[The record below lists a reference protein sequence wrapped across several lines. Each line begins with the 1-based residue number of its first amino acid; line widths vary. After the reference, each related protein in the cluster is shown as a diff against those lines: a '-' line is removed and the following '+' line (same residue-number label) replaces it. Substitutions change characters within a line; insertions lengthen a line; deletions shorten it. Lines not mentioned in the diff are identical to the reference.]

1 MKILFTG
8 GGTGGHFYPIIA
20 IAEEIKRIC
29 IEQKIVAP
37 ELYFMSDKPYNK
49 RVLSDNNIKF
59 VPTTA
64 GKIRRYFSLMN
75 FLDFFKIIFG
85 SIKAI
90 FTVFSIYPDV
100 IFGKGGYASFPGL
113 LAARVLRIPVVIHE
127 SDSHPG
133 RVTLWASK
141 FATRIAVSYP
151 EAIKYFPP
159 EKTAIVGNPI
169 RRGILFPAKSGAHE
183 FLDFDKN
190 IPTIFVVGGS
200 QGSIHINEV
209 LLDILPQ
216 LLTDYQIIHQVGKKN
231 YADLKKRADFLTK
244 DNPNKNRYKIFD
256 YLNDIAMR
264 MTAGA
269 ANLVISR
276 AGSAIFEIANWNIP
290 AIIIP
295 IPEEISHDQ
304 RTNAFT
310 YARSGG
316 AVVIEEKNLTPSI
329 LLSETKR
336 ILNDKELQAQM
347 KAGAASF
354 AKPEAGE
361 KIAEEIIRLALEHE
375 E

>member
-133 RVTLWASK
+133 RVL
-141 FATRIAVSYP
+141 
-151 EAIKYFPP
+151 
-159 EKTAIVGNPI
+159 
-169 RRGILFPAKSGAHE
+169 
-183 FLDFDKN
+183 
-190 IPTIFVVGGS
+190 
-200 QGSIHINEV
+200 
-209 LLDILPQ
+209 LPQ
-216 LLTDYQIIHQVGKKN
+216 HQG
-231 YADLKKRADFLTK
+231 
-244 DNPNKNRYKIFD
+244 
-256 YLNDIAMR
+256 
-264 MTAGA
+264 
-269 ANLVISR
+269 
-276 AGSAIFEIANWNIP
+276 
-290 AIIIP
+290 
-295 IPEEISHDQ
+295 
-304 RTNAFT
+304 
-310 YARSGG
+310 
-316 AVVIEEKNLTPSI
+316 
-329 LLSETKR
+329 
-336 ILNDKELQAQM
+336 
-347 KAGAASF
+347 
-354 AKPEAGE
+354 
-361 KIAEEIIRLALEHE
+361 
-375 E
+375 